1 MEQVLIEFL
10 KAQIK
15 ALELKITH
23 YSRNQLY
30 ESPVYKEYKQS
41 LVYYNELLK
50 ELKTVKS
57 YGGFANLYHL
67 AKEGSKGQKL
77 F

>member
-1 MEQVLIEFL
+1 MEQILIDFL
-10 KAQIK
+10 KKQIK
-15 ALELKITH
+15 ELEFKITH

-30 ESPVYKEYKQS
+30 ESPVYKEYKAS
-41 LVYYNELLK
+41 LMHLNELLK
-50 ELKTVKS
+50 EVKTVKS
-57 YGGFANLYHL
+57 YGGFSNLYHL